1 MSSLF
6 RESILDFCL
15 TRDFLICFECSQWA
29 NLPHFVLEVTKF
41 GGSPW
46 LPISSVK
53 PAAVY
58 GHWFGQ
64 LLWLC
69 SGPGQSLG
77 VFPSYLPVHSSQR
90 TYEREV
96 HDASH
101 NNLLWAGRMPER
113 LKHSLIK
120 VSEEKKWHETSQFIE
135 R

>member
-6 RESILDFCL
+6 HESILDFCL
-15 TRDFLICFECSQWA
+15 FEQGIFVLFLESQWT

-41 GGSPW
+41 SSKYW
-46 LPISSVK
+46 LLISSAK

-69 SGPGQSLG
+69 SGPVQSLD
-77 VFPSYLPVHSSQR
+77 VFPSYLPVHSFQR

-96 HDASH
+96 HDAPHS
-101 NNLLWAGRMPER
+101 NLLWAGRMPER
-113 LKHSLIK
+113 LTHSLIK
-120 VSEEKKWHETSQFIE
+120 VSGKKWHEKSQL
-135 R
+135 